1 MGNGFIEVFNAFS
14 GLVADAFSK
23 ADPKKSDVKTYFDSI
38 TKTLKDT
45 KTKLEDISKEK
56 TGGEKT
62 PAVEGIAEVVKTVGE
77 WLDGLIKAAEGGG
90 NAADGGGSDKIGNVA
105 AAGGAGADKESVN
118 RIAGAIKGIV
128 EAAKKVEGVKF
139 EPTAAADVDNKKAG
153 KLFGNA
159 GADAGDVNKAA
170 AAVGAVSGEQI
181 LNAIVTAAGQAGKDG
196 KKADDATNAIEAAI
210 GAGGAAADFG
220 DGNDKIGKK
229 NDQIAAAL
237 VLRGVAKSG
246 KFAGAAN
253 ETEKVKAVVESAVV
267 KTFGEWLDG
276 LIKAAEGGGKAADG
290 GGSDK
295 IGNVAAGGAAGA
307 NADAT
312 SVNGIAG
319 AIKGIVEAAKKV
331 EGVKFEPKAA
341 ADVADADG
349 NKKAGKL
356 FGTDQAAAEDVK
368 DAAAAV
374 GAVSG
379 EQILNAIVTAAGQ
392 AGQAGQAAGDAKNA
406 IEAAIGAGDA
416 ADFGDG
422 IKKKNDQIA
431 AALVLRGV
439 AKSGK
444 FAGADN
450 ETEKV
455 KAVVESAVVKVDD
468 NGGKAADGGG
478 SDKIG
483 NVAGAGGAGAGA
495 DATSVNGIAGAIK
508 GIVEAAKKVEG
519 VKFEPTAAADVDGG
533 DGNKKAGKLF
543 GNAAAAAGDVKDAA
557 AAVGAVSGE
566 QILNAIV
573 TAAGKDGKDGKA
585 AGQATNAI
593 EAAIGDGDAAEFGDG
608 NDKIGKK
615 NDQIAAALVLRGVAK
630 SGKFAGAANE
640 TEKVKAVVE
649 SAVVKVDDNGGKAA
663 AGGGSDKIGNVDAGA
678 GANANKES
686 VNRIAGAIKG
696 IVEAAKKV
704 EGVKFEPTA
713 AEADGDGN
721 KKAGKL
727 FGTAGAGATA
737 EDVNKAAAAVGAVSG
752 EQILNA
758 IVTAAG
764 QDGQDGK
771 AAGDAKNAIEA
782 AIGAGAA
789 AEFGND
795 NDKIGK
801 KNDQI
806 AAALVLRGVAKDGKF
821 AGANNAKE
829 VKAVVESAVVKTFG
843 EWLDGLIKA
852 AEGGGKAAADGGG
865 GDKIGNVDAAGA
877 GANANKESV
886 NGIAGAIKGI
896 VEAAKKVEGVKFEP
910 TDAEAADGDGNKKAG
925 KLFGTGAGATAGD
938 VKDAAAAVG
947 AVSGEQIL
955 NAIVTAAGKDGKDGQ
970 AAGQAK
976 NAIEAAIGGAGDAD
990 FGDGIKKKNDQ
1001 IAAALV
1007 LRGVAKDGKFAGA
1020 ADETEKVKAVV
1031 ESAVVKTFGEWLDGL
1046 IKAAAGGGNAAGGGG
1061 GDKIG
1066 NVDAAGGAKADA
1078 TSVKWD
1084 CWCDKGD
1091 C

>member
-1 MGNGFIEVFNAFS
+1 
-14 GLVADAFSK
+14 
-23 ADPKKSDVKTYFDSI
+23 
-38 TKTLKDT
+38 
-45 KTKLEDISKEK
+45 
-56 TGGEKT
+56 
-62 PAVEGIAEVVKTVGE
+62 
-77 WLDGLIKAAEGGG
+77 
-90 NAADGGGSDKIGNVA
+90 
-105 AAGGAGADKESVN
+105 
-118 RIAGAIKGIV
+118 
-128 EAAKKVEGVKF
+128 
-139 EPTAAADVDNKKAG
+139 
-153 KLFGNA
+153 
-159 GADAGDVNKAA
+159 
-170 AAVGAVSGEQI
+170 
-181 LNAIVTAAGQAGKDG
+181 
-196 KKADDATNAIEAAI
+196 
-210 GAGGAAADFG
+210 
-220 DGNDKIGKK
+220 
-229 NDQIAAAL
+229 
-237 VLRGVAKSG
+237 
-246 KFAGAAN
+246 
-253 ETEKVKAVVESAVV
+253 
-267 KTFGEWLDG
+267 
-276 LIKAAEGGGKAADG
+276 
-290 GGSDK
+290 
-295 IGNVAAGGAAGA
+295 
-307 NADAT
+307 
-312 SVNGIAG
+312 
-319 AIKGIVEAAKKV
+319 
-331 EGVKFEPKAA
+331 
-341 ADVADADG
+341 
-349 NKKAGKL
+349 
-356 FGTDQAAAEDVK
+356 
-368 DAAAAV
+368 
-374 GAVSG
+374 
-379 EQILNAIVTAAGQ
+379 
-392 AGQAGQAAGDAKNA
+392 
-406 IEAAIGAGDA
+406 
-416 ADFGDG
+416 
-422 IKKKNDQIA
+422 
-431 AALVLRGV
+431 
-439 AKSGK
+439 
-444 FAGADN
+444 
-450 ETEKV
+450 
-455 KAVVESAVVKVDD
+455 VKVDD

-663 AGGGSDKIGNVDAGA
+663 AGGGSDKIGNVDAAGGA

-829 VKAVVESAVVKTFG
+829 VKAVVESAVVKTVG

-910 TDAEAADGDGNKKAG
+910 T
-925 KLFGTGAGATAGD
+925 
-938 VKDAAAAVG
+938 
-947 AVSGEQIL
+947 
-955 NAIVTAAGKDGKDGQ
+955 
-970 AAGQAK
+970 
-976 NAIEAAIGGAGDAD
+976 
-990 FGDGIKKKNDQ
+990 
-1001 IAAALV
+1001 
-1007 LRGVAKDGKFAGA
+1007 
-1020 ADETEKVKAVV
+1020 
-1031 ESAVVKTFGEWLDGL
+1031 
-1046 IKAAAGGGNAAGGGG
+1046 
-1061 GDKIG
+1061 
-1066 NVDAAGGAKADA
+1066 
-1078 TSVKWD
+1078 
-1084 CWCDKGD
+1084 
-1091 C
+1091 

>member
-1 MGNGFIEVFNAFS
+1 M
-14 GLVADAFSK
+14 
-23 ADPKKSDVKTYFDSI
+23 KTYFDSI

-90 NAADGGGSDKIGNVA
+90 
-105 AAGGAGADKESVN
+105 
-118 RIAGAIKGIV
+118 
-128 EAAKKVEGVKF
+128 
-139 EPTAAADVDNKKAG
+139 
-153 KLFGNA
+153 
-159 GADAGDVNKAA
+159 
-170 AAVGAVSGEQI
+170 
-181 LNAIVTAAGQAGKDG
+181 
-196 KKADDATNAIEAAI
+196 
-210 GAGGAAADFG
+210 
-220 DGNDKIGKK
+220 
-229 NDQIAAAL
+229 
-237 VLRGVAKSG
+237 
-246 KFAGAAN
+246 
-253 ETEKVKAVVESAVV
+253 
-267 KTFGEWLDG
+267 
-276 LIKAAEGGGKAADG
+276 KAADG

-295 IGNVAAGGAAGA
+295 IGNVAAGGGAGA
-307 NADAT
+307 NANKE

-341 ADVADADG
+341 DADG

-356 FGTDQAAAEDVK
+356 FGTAAAGAGAEDVKDAAAAVGAVSGEQILNAIVTAAGKDGQDGKAAGDAKNAIEAAIGAAGGDAADFGDGIKKKNDQIAAALVLRGVAKDGKFAGAADNKKAGKLFGTAAVGADAEDVKDAAAAVGAVSGEQILNAIVTAAGQDGQDGKAAGQAKNAIEAAIGAGGGDKIGNVAGAGGGAGANKESVNGIAGAIKGIVEAAKKVEGVKFEPTATADAAAADGNKKAGKLFGTAAGGGQAAAEDVK

-392 AGQAGQAAGDAKNA
+392 AGQAGKKADEAKNA
-406 IEAAIGAGDA
+406 IEAAIGAAGGA
-416 ADFGDG
+416 AAEFGND

-439 AKSGK
+439 AKDGK

-483 NVAGAGGAGAGA
+483 NVAAGAGGANA
-495 DATSVNGIAGAIK
+495 DKESVNRIAGAIK
-508 GIVEAAKKVEG
+508 GIVKAAKKVEG
-519 VKFEPTAAADVDGG
+519 VKFEPTKAADAD
-533 DGNKKAGKLF
+533 NKKAGKLF
-543 GNAAAAAGDVKDAA
+543 GNAGADAGDVKDAA

-573 TAAGKDGKDGKA
+573 TAAGQDGQDGKA
-585 AGQATNAI
+585 AGDAKNAI
-593 EAAIGDGDAAEFGDG
+593 EAAIGAGAAADFGDG

-630 SGKFAGAANE
+630 SGKFAGANNE

-649 SAVVKVDDNGGKAA
+649 SAVVKTFGEWLDGLIKAAEGGGKAA
-663 AGGGSDKIGNVDAGA
+663 DGGGDKIGNVDAAGGA

-686 VNRIAGAIKG
+686 VNGIAGAIKG

-704 EGVKFEPTA
+704 EGVKFEPTKA
-713 AEADGDGN
+713 ADADN

-727 FGTAGAGATA
+727 FGNAAAGA

-782 AIGAGAA
+782 AIGGAGAA
-789 AEFGND
+789 ADFGD
-795 NDKIGK
+795 GNDKIGK

-806 AAALVLRGVAKDGKF
+806 AAALVLRGVAKSGKF
-821 AGANNAKE
+821 AGANNETEK
-829 VKAVVESAVVKTFG
+829 VKAVVESAVVKV
-843 EWLDGLIKA
+843 DDN
-852 AEGGGKAAADGGG
+852 GGKAADGGG
-865 GDKIGNVDAAGA
+865 SDKIGNVDAAGA
-877 GANANKESV
+877 GAGANKESV

-910 TDAEAADGDGNKKAG
+910 KAAADAADGAGNKKAG
-925 KLFGTGAGATAGD
+925 KLFGTAAGADAGD

-955 NAIVTAAGKDGKDGQ
+955 NAIVTAAGKDGQDGQ

-976 NAIEAAIGGAGDAD
+976 NAIEAAIGDGDAAD
-990 FGDGIKKKNDQ
+990 FGNDIKKKNDQ

-1007 LRGVAKDGKFAGA
+1007 LRGG
-1020 ADETEKVKAVV
+1020 
-1031 ESAVVKTFGEWLDGL
+1031 
-1046 IKAAAGGGNAAGGGG
+1046 
-1061 GDKIG
+1061 
-1066 NVDAAGGAKADA
+1066 
-1078 TSVKWD
+1078 
-1084 CWCDKGD
+1084 C
-1091 C
+1091 